1 MTNTNPQISVIS
13 TFKRPKLYTH
23 NFEKKDVAEIFL
35 KPSCAWNT
43 SKDMSNVSSI
53 FNGKIKWDSL
63 SFKTD
68 NFAWRT
74 DSCQSV
80 YGFKENENK
89 ETYQQ
94 VKYKKY
100 SPKNINNN
108 FDLSDTL
115 IHKNNNKITENC
127 AKISNNTTVQLI
139 PFSTTASSQKITN
152 EHIETQ
158 KNNELLS
165 FLERKYETI
174 TPKFS
179 PQKKI
184 DSISPIARNP
194 FPLTI
199 VGKSVISGLSSDIT
213 LLRTCFRVGEALK
226 VFNLQQNSKILYF
239 IEFFGIIK
247 ESDNK
252 KESTTYVVG
261 DLFHPLKGPYIYASY
276 YDNKTTFKFQNG
288 EMVRI
293 LGIFK
298 KKKVTKNELKV
309 AKMYLSTWEEIYR
322 IKETIK

>member
-288 EMVRI
+288 EM
-293 LGIFK
+293 
-298 KKKVTKNELKV
+298 KVTKNELKV